1 MGPACTAR
9 PRTVSGMAA
18 RGHGAARRWAAVVG
32 LVGVLVATPLV
43 IGALPASDAAVSA
56 ADLRADVLASAD
68 VGFTGYAES
77 AGGLALPV
85 TDQLTSVADLFSDR
99 TEMRVWW
106 RGADDH
112 RVDVITAGRGD
123 RHLPR
128 PPRGTWTWEYERAT
142 ATRGDADAARAAR
155 PARPAAHLAGPPAA
169 VRGDRRGADPDRR
182 PTRRRPGRRWASGSS
197 RPSRRR
203 RSAGSTSGWTPT
215 AACRCRSRSSRRA
228 RTAPALD
235 TRFLDLEVGR
245 PSAEVTA
252 FTPPTGSSVRQAR
265 RGRDRARGRAADRPR
280 CRCRTSWPGC
290 RAVSSTASPPG
301 IGLYGR
307 GVTLLAVAPVPAGL
321 ARGAAQRARAGTR
334 RRPGRRGHPAGRRA
348 GRRSCSWRRWAGA
361 AYVLTGTVT
370 LDALAEA
377 AAPAA
382 EARRRDAP

>member
-1 MGPACTAR
+1 
-9 PRTVSGMAA
+9 MAA

-106 RGADDH
+106 RSADDH
-112 RVDVITAGRGD
+112 RVDVITAAGETGI
-123 RHLPR
+123 HHTAT
-128 PPRGTWTWEYERAT
+128 GTWTWEYERGT
-142 ATRGDADAARAAR
+142 ATIGAPTPLALPAPPDLLPTSLGRRLLSEATDAELSRIGARRVAGRDGLGLRLVPAEQASSVGRVDVWVDADSGLPLQVEVFEKGVGRA
-155 PARPAAHLAGPPAA
+155 
-169 VRGDRRGADPDRR
+169 
-182 PTRRRPGRRWASGSS
+182 
-197 RPSRRR
+197 
-203 RSAGSTSGWTPT
+203 
-215 AACRCRSRSSRRA
+215 
-228 RTAPALD
+228 ALD

-252 FTPPTGSSVRQAR
+252 FTPPIGSFVRQAR
-265 RGRDRARGRAADRPR
+265 QAEIVLEAGRRIDPVPLPAELAGLPR
-280 CRCRTSWPGC
+280 RQLDG
-290 RAVSSTASPPG
+290 VPPG

-321 ARGAAQRARAGTR
+321 AGGLRNVLAQAPDAVRDDVGTR
-334 RRPGRRGHPAGRRA
+334 LAAGPVALMLVETLGRGP
-348 GRRSCSWRRWAGA
+348 
-361 AYVLTGTVT
+361 YVLTGTVT

-377 AAPAA
+377 AAQLP
-382 EARRRDAP
+382 RRES